1 MYKYR
6 VSIVGAGE
14 CSSQIAEWAYDTGK
28 YLAGKGITVVCGG
41 LGGVMYYVC
50 KGAFQAGGE
59 TIGILPGP
67 ESSAANQYVTHPIAT
82 DLGQMRNY
90 LVVLNG
96 LFTIAISGGYG
107 TLSEVAMACK
117 LGKKV
122 IALGEWDN
130 IPGVQPAKDP
140 EGAFELVDGLLPA
153 QA

>member
-1 MYKYR
+1 MYKNQI
-6 VSIVGAGE
+6 SIVGAGE
-14 CSSQIAEWAYDTGK
+14 CSFQIADWAHEIGN
-28 YLAGKGITVVCGG
+28 YLAENGIRIICGG
-41 LGGVMYYVC
+41 LSGVMHYAC
-50 KGAFQAGGE
+50 KGAYEAGGE
-59 TIGILPGP
+59 TMGILPGP
-67 ESSAANQYVTHPIAT
+67 ETSAANQYVTHPIAT

-130 IPGVQPAKDP
+130 LPGVEPAKGP
-140 EGAFELVDGLLPA
+140 EDVFKLVHSLLPNRT
-153 QA
+153 